1 MNKLVLVAAVCAA
14 LAGCNFSVGTDPDE
28 NGEEAGISGRIEP
41 GTANGAGS
49 AQAMTRFVNSRE
61 NATSPGLQQHYV
73 DFSFD
78 YPSNWVVTP
87 QRRDGTD
94 SNYVRVAA
102 PPVDNYEPYA
112 FHVGHAYGSGNA
124 ESDRRDIEATL
135 PQIARQFGS
144 SLPNY
149 QITSIGRDRV
159 GSNESWNWRFSA
171 SAPSLGGSAPAQV
184 YGRGDI
190 ILPPGS
196 DRGVLLI
203 TLVTDRAA
211 EVTNPSQVGEAG
223 PVKAVFDSFTLGSSG
238 AAK

>member
-1 MNKLVLVAAVCAA
+1 MNKMVLVVAVSAA

-28 NGEEAGISGRIEP
+28 SGDEGGILGRIES
-41 GTANGAGS
+41 GAVNGAAP
-49 AQAMTRFVNSRE
+49 AQAMTRFVNSRA

-78 YPSNWVVTP
+78 YPSSWAVTP
-87 QRRDGTD
+87 QRGDGTD

-124 ESDRRDIEATL
+124 ESDRRDIEASL

-149 QITSIGRDRV
+149 QIASIGRDQV

-190 ILPPGS
+190 ILPPGAT
-196 DRGVLLI
+196 RGALLI
-203 TLVTDRAA
+203 TLVTDRAGD
-211 EVTNPSQVGEAG
+211 VTNPTQVGEAG
-223 PVKAVFDSFTLGSSG
+223 PVKAVLDSFTLGSSG